1 MGFSVLV
8 RHKGLDRLPRV
19 RLQAASSAP
28 LTVAFGPLAIRRFT
42 EPYHLTLVPLTFAL
56 NRHNYRKYVLYFTG

>member
-19 RLQAASSAP
+19 RLQAASSDP
-28 LTVAFGPLAIRRFT
+28 YMVAFGPEPIRQ
-42 EPYHLTLVPLTFAL
+42 LTGLS
-56 NRHNYRKYVLYFTG
+56 H